1 MDHKIFVEQIQ
12 NPATFNRSNESKIK
26 MIQTHISFVVL
37 TDSFAYKIKKPVDFG
52 FLDFSTLEKRKHFC
66 HEELRLNSRLCPELY
81 EDVIKFTEC
90 ADGHHLEINGDGP
103 VVDYAVKMKLF
114 PQENIM
120 TNLLQKQ
127 KITTDYIDELVDE
140 LVTFYE
146 KSPATEEIASFGSID
161 AVKQNIDENFEQTKD
176 KINVTISKDNFTHIK
191 QANELFFKNKK
202 DLLKHRKKNGFIKSC
217 HGDLHSGNI
226 VLFNDSLCVF
236 DCIEFNKR
244 FRYIDVASDI
254 GFFAM
259 DLDIQNQLYLSSYFI
274 QQYLKKSNDDT
285 LLDVLNLYKSYR
297 AYVRG
302 KVLGFQLDDPDV
314 DEKKKQA
321 LLDQI
326 KPYFSLSAYYAS
338 LMNIQVNQK
347 QPIVFMMSGLTGTGK
362 STVAGKLAVDYNAKI
377 VNTDVIRKKTAGVD
391 KFERHLD
398 DPNTGMY
405 SPERVHKTYEKVMDY
420 AKGFLNQGKNI
431 VLDATFQKQ
440 QHREMARQLAH
451 KNNAVFLP
459 VYCSCPEHVAK
470 EWLKERLKSKSV
482 SDGRWEIYQMQKD
495 SFDMFT
501 DEEKPLMI
509 NTAETDYTTRMVL
522 FSSIA
527 KRLTQDVL

>member
-1 MDHKIFVEQIQ
+1 MDQETFVEQLQ
-12 NPATFNRSNESKIK
+12 NPKTFGLSNKSDIQL
-26 MIQTHISFVVL
+26 IQTHISFVVL
-37 TDSFAYKIKKPVDFG
+37 TKSFAYKIKKSVDFG

-81 EDVIKFTEC
+81 KDVIKFTETS
-90 ADGHHLEINGDGP
+90 DGKHIEINGEGS

-120 TNLLQKQ
+120 THLLQKQ
-127 KITTDYIDELVDE
+127 KITSDHIDELVDE

-146 KSPATEEIASFGSID
+146 KSSATEEIASFGSID
-161 AVKQNIDENFEQTKD
+161 AVKQNIDENFEQTRD
-176 KINVTISKDNFTHIK
+176 KIDITISKDEFTHIK
-191 QANELFFKNKK
+191 QANELFFKNKN
-202 DLLKHRKKNGFIKSC
+202 DLLKHRKKNGYIKSC

-259 DLDIQNQLYLSSYFI
+259 DLDIQNQPYLSSYLI

-302 KVLGFQLDDPDV
+302 KVLGFQLDDPHV
-314 DEKKKQA
+314 DKKKKQA

-338 LMNIQVNQK
+338 LMNIQVKQK

-362 STVAGKLAVDYNAKI
+362 STIAEKISVDYRAQI
-377 VNTDVIRKKTAGVD
+377 INTDVVRKEDIGVD

-398 DPNTGMY
+398 NPNTGMY
-405 SPERVHKTYEKVMDY
+405 SPKRVHQTYEKVMDH
-420 AKGFLNQGKNI
+420 AETLLRQGKNV

-440 QHREMARQLAH
+440 QHRNMAKALAA
-451 KNNAVFLP
+451 KFNAPLIP
-459 VYCSCPEHVAK
+459 IYCTCPEEIAK
-470 EWLKERLKSKSV
+470 QWLEDRMKSKSV
-482 SDGRWEIYQMQKD
+482 SDGRWEIYQIQKE
-495 SFDMFT
+495 SFEMFT
-501 DEEKPLMI
+501 DEEKPI
-509 NTAETDYTTRMVL
+509 IIDTAETDYETRMNM
-522 FSSIA
+522 FSSLLQRCKQEI
-527 KRLTQDVL
+527 V

>member
-1 MDHKIFVEQIQ
+1 MDHKIFVEQLK
-12 NPATFNRSNESKIK
+12 NPATFNLSSESKIK
-26 MIQTHISFVVL
+26 MLQTHISFVVL
-37 TDSFAYKIKKPVDFG
+37 TNSFAYKIKKPVDFG
-52 FLDFSTLEKRKHFC
+52 FLDFSTLEKRKYFC
-66 HEELRLNSRLCPELY
+66 HEELRLNSRLCSELY
-81 EDVIKFTEC
+81 EDVIKFTEKP
-90 ADGHHLEINGDGP
+90 DGNHLEINGDGP

-127 KITTDYIDELVDE
+127 KITTDNIDELVDE
-140 LVTFYE
+140 LVEFYK
-146 KSPATEEIASFGSID
+146 KSPANEEIASFGSID
-161 AVKQNIDENFEQTKD
+161 AVKQNIDENFDQTKD
-176 KINVTISKDNFTHIK
+176 KIDVTISKDDFTRIK
-191 QANELFFKNKK
+191 KANELFFKEKK

-254 GFFAM
+254 GFLAM
-259 DLDIQNQLYLSSYFI
+259 DLDIQNHPYLSSYFI

-302 KVLGFQLDDPDV
+302 KVLGFQLDDPHVD
-314 DEKKKQA
+314 DEKKQM

-326 KPYFSLSAYYAS
+326 KPYFSLSAYYAL
-338 LMNIQVNQK
+338 LMNIHVKQK
-347 QPIVFMMSGLTGTGK
+347 RPIVFMMSGLTGTGK
-362 STVAGKLAVDYNAKI
+362 STVAGKLAVDYNAKVI
-377 VNTDVIRKKTAGVD
+377 NTDLVRKKTAGVD
-391 KFERHLD
+391 KFKRHLD
-398 DPNTGMY
+398 DPNTGLY
-405 SPERVHKTYEKVMDY
+405 SPKRVQQTYEKVMEY
-420 AKGFLNQGKNI
+420 ADGFLKEGKNI
-431 VLDATFQKQ
+431 VLDATFQKKK
-440 QHREMARQLAH
+440 HRDMARTLAH
-451 KNNAVFLP
+451 KYNAVFLP

-470 EWLKERLKSKSV
+470 EWLKERLQSESV

-509 NTAETDYTTRMVL
+509 NTAETDYLIRMNL

-527 KRLTQDVL
+527 KRLKQDLL